1 MYHLIID
8 TRWPTITHKYN
19 LIKPLTKFSRCI
31 SQSPFSRMSVPQTEK
46 VVFSAIQPTGI
57 PHLGNYLGAMINWVK
72 LQESEN
78 CDTKFIFSVA
88 DLHALTMPQE
98 PENFKKARMQMLASM
113 LAVGL
118 DEERC
123 TIFMQSE
130 FGLVTELMWILSCTA
145 SLGYLSR
152 MTQWKSKTGLKLSS
166 SFEHSTRSTKTKLG
180 LLSYPVLQ
188 AADILIHRT
197 THVPVGADQAQ
208 HLEFARECVTNF
220 NSTYSPVFV
229 KPETLL
235 SPSRRIKSL
244 TNQEVK
250 MSKSSGSKN
259 SRILIT
265 DTKEEI
271 RAKILSAITDSDNR
285 VSWDPENRPG
295 VANLLTILSAFDTL
309 GRTPDELAKIME
321 GMNLREFKNLLSQ
334 NVEENLLPIR
344 EQYNKLIADHDHLH
358 KVAARGLEKAY
369 TTGHQNLRLVKE
381 AIGLC

>member
-8 TRWPTITHKYN
+8 SRWPTLPRKYN
-19 LIKPLTKFSRCI
+19 LPKTLTKFFRCV
-31 SQSPFSRMSVPQTEK
+31 SQTSSNRVKMPRTEK

-78 CDTKFIFSVA
+78 CDTKLIFSVA

-98 PENFKKARMQMLASM
+98 PGNFKKARMQTLASM

-152 MTQWKSKTGLKLSS
+152 MTQWKSKMGLKQS
-166 SFEHSTRSTKTKLG
+166 SFENSTSSTKTKLG

-188 AADILIHRT
+188 AADILIHRA

-250 MSKSSGSKN
+250 MSKSSGPKN

-271 RAKILSAITDSDNR
+271 RAKFSSAITDSDNR

-309 GRTPDELAKIME
+309 GRAPKELAESME
-321 GMNLREFKNLLSQ
+321 GINLRELKNLLSQ
-334 NVEENLLPIR
+334 NVEEKLLPIR
-344 EQYNKLIADHDHLH
+344 EQYNKLIADHDYLN
-358 KVAARGLEKAY
+358 KIAARGLEKAY
-369 TTGHQNLRLVKE
+369 ATGHQNLRLVRE